1 MRSLLLISLPLLVAS
16 LGAGCAGM
24 LNSSPETAGASA
36 EAPASVDPRNAA
48 VKPARRLV
56 RVGDPFPPFTWSDQN
71 GAPVSTA
78 EITTGGDAL
87 LVFHPGDDSPAA
99 RPAYEFARQ
108 RREQLSSYT
117 TEILLVS
124 PDSVERNAQT
134 AAAESLRV
142 ALLHDPAAW
151 GARAFGVDVGPAG
164 PAGVTSILLGREG
177 RVLAVQPG
185 LMDVAGIIT
194 ALKVRPEGDRRS
206 VFEGLR

>member
-1 MRSLLLISLPLLVAS
+1 MSVVLIVAAS
-16 LGAGCAGM
+16 LGSSCAGM
-24 LNSSPETAGASA
+24 LNSSPESAGPAAGA
-36 EAPASVDPRNAA
+36 PPSVDARNAA

-56 RVGDPFPPFTWSDQN
+56 RVGDPFPAFTWSDQN

-78 EITTGGDAL
+78 EVTTGGDAL

-99 RPAYEFARQ
+99 RPAYEFARR
-108 RREQLSSYT
+108 RREQLSSYS

-124 PDSVERNAQT
+124 PDPVERNAQT

-142 ALLHDPAAW
+142 GVLHDPAAW

-164 PAGVTSILLGREG
+164 PAGVTSVLLGREG

-185 LMDVAGIIT
+185 LMDVADIIT
-194 ALKVRPEGDRRS
+194 ALKVRPEGERRGNF
-206 VFEGLR
+206 FEGRP